1 LPMESTDSNTI
12 FRIGDYNGDGYTDL
26 YAIKKKANGATEVHV
41 FNGADEFQS
50 FLLHKILPEGEKD
63 ETVDFEVGDYNNDG
77 KDDLYMIYRQA
88 HSGSE
93 VHVFK
98 AETEYSDYYL
108 HTVTCLGNVGNE
120 WEFGLSDYDG
130 DNKLDLYCI
139 NKQARN
145 TTEVHVLSGSSDYKS
160 YALHTETPLEK
171 ADENYQICVAKG
183 KLDIY
188 AIKKQGTN
196 KTEVHAFR
204 EIERNTNNIDFHK
217 QVETNLEKTDKNWE
231 FQVGP
236 YRKDGKKNLY
246 AIKKQAGD
254 NSEIHILSEDSN
266 YQQFILHKV
275 LPMES
280 TDSNTI
286 FRIGDYNGDGYTDLY
301 AIKKKA
307 NGATEVHVFNGA
319 EEFQTF
325 LLHKILPE
333 GEKDETVDFEVGDYN
348 NDGKDDLYMIYRQ
361 AYSGSEV
368 HVFRA
373 ETEYSDYHLHTV
385 TGLGNVGNEW
395 EFGLSDFDGDNKLD
409 LYCMNKQGSYKTE
422 VHVLSES
429 SNYKSYAFHSDT
441 PLEKADENYQLCV
454 TKGRLDIYAIKK
466 QGPNKTEVHAFAMPE
481 IKKDDDKKDDDKKDD
496 DNSIDKKRKAIVA
509 EAKKH
514 LGEPYAWGAT
524 GPNTFDCSGFV
535 QYVYGQCGISLT
547 RTTYTQVKEGK
558 QVNMNA
564 LEIGDLVFFG
574 SAVKPHHVGIYI
586 GNGQFIHAPQTGDV
600 VKVTKLIYMNDFST
614 A

>member
-1 LPMESTDSNTI
+1 M
-12 FRIGDYNGDGYTDL
+12 
-26 YAIKKKANGATEVHV
+26 KKKR
-41 FNGADEFQS
+41 
-50 FLLHKILPEGEKD
+50 ILSI
-63 ETVDFEVGDYNNDG
+63 TLIIILV
-77 KDDLYMIYRQA
+77 LSMIKTNYEA
-88 HSGSE
+88 
-93 VHVFK
+93 K
-98 AETEYSDYYL
+98 AETFS
-108 HTVTCLGNVGNE
+108 VKE
-120 WEFGLSDYDG
+120 W
-130 DNKLDLYCI
+130 
-139 NKQARN
+139 
-145 TTEVHVLSGSSDYKS
+145 YK
-160 YALHTETPLEK
+160 H
-171 ADENYQICVAKG
+171 
-183 KLDIY
+183 
-188 AIKKQGTN
+188 
-196 KTEVHAFR
+196 
-204 EIERNTNNIDFHK
+204 
-217 QVETNLEKTDKNWE
+217 VETNLEKTDKNWE

-246 AIKKQAGD
+246 AIKKQVGN

-361 AYSGSEV
+361 AHSGSEV

-395 EFGLSDFDGDNKLD
+395 DFGLSDFDGDNKLD

-429 SNYKSYAFHSDT
+429 SNYKSYALHSDT
-441 PLEKADENYQLCV
+441 PVEKADENYQLCV

-496 DNSIDKKRKAIVA
+496 DNSIYKKRKAIVA

-586 GNGQFIHAPQTGDV
+586 GNGEFIHAPQTGDV

-614 A
+614 ARRIIN